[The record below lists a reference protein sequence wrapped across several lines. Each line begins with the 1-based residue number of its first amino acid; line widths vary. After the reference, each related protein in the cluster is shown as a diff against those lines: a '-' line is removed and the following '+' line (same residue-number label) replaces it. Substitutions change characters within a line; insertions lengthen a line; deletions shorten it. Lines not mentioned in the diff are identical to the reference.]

1 MARYDQP
8 LGAPRPGNRSL
19 DLVVVI
25 CLIACGAFLWHASSS
40 RKPVSEPST
49 PTPAPGARMAPA
61 FSLPVVG
68 GSSFGYEGGKG
79 PALIV
84 LTAVGCQ
91 GCRERVGK
99 IDAAAVA
106 WARSQAIPVWNI
118 FVYAGVEAGAAFK
131 AEMNPSADRF
141 LADADGSVSV
151 GAYKGSDESCWI
163 LIGPASDII
172 WQGGTDLEALQKAWG
187 GLVSEVERVR

>member
-1 MARYDQP
+1 
-8 LGAPRPGNRSL
+8 
-19 DLVVVI
+19 
-25 CLIACGAFLWHASSS
+25 
-40 RKPVSEPST
+40 
-49 PTPAPGARMAPA
+49 MAPA
-61 FSLPVVG
+61 FSLPEVG
-68 GSSFGYEGGKG
+68 GGTFTFEKG

-99 IDAAAVA
+99 VDKAAFD
-106 WARSQAIPVWNI
+106 WARSQGIPVWNI